1 MNYATTSVLRG
12 DTATSSAALMPPSV
26 GHASMMAST
35 GEGGIINHR
44 DSSSKMHGGHGIA
57 FEIRA
62 FEAILDTVVGIHSS
76 EFKRV
81 QMTARKTMEKLRR
94 KSIVPVKVQEKM
106 RNMKNALSSL
116 SARVQAHQRA
126 IEQLLEEDADMAL
139 MNLTRLKQH
148 PQYYRCDS
156 VIYMR

>member
-1 MNYATTSVLRG
+1 
-12 DTATSSAALMPPSV
+12 
-26 GHASMMAST
+26 MAST
-35 GEGGIINHR
+35 GEGGVISHR
-44 DSSSKMHGGHGIA
+44 DSGMRMHGGHGIA

-62 FEAILDTVVGIHSS
+62 FEAVLDTVVGTHSS

-116 SARVQAHQRA
+116 TARVQAHQRA
-126 IEQLLEEDADMAL
+126 VEQLLEEDADMAL
-139 MNLTRLKQH
+139 MNLTRMRQH
-148 PQYYRCDS
+148 PEYYR
-156 VIYMR
+156 